1 MSQGEMNE
9 ENVKYWHYRIRYFRK
24 NFEIQGGGKSE
35 NLKYKL
41 YEFFDYLIESAISKN
56 IYLDKNFAKIGQL
69 QPEILNF
76 QIFTDFRTEKYKRN
90 SSAHI
95 MKTVNFRALVLL
107 GLLIYVE
114 KQGEINGQNH

>member
-1 MSQGEMNE
+1 MSQSEMND

-24 NFEIQGGGKSE
+24 NFEIQGGGKNE

-41 YEFFDYLIESAISKN
+41 YEFFDYLNESAISKN

-76 QIFTDFRTEKYKRN
+76 QIFTDFRT
-90 SSAHI
+90 
-95 MKTVNFRALVLL
+95 
-107 GLLIYVE
+107 
-114 KQGEINGQNH
+114 